1 MQAHAPAQMGM
12 KQAGIAAHPS
22 GPKAF
27 FLEAPSPTVQFCK
40 LLISEPLIIPE
51 FRRSEKHSKR
61 TQRYTVQNWTRN
73 VFPKPFGAW
82 GTTPMVSAPSS
93 ILTLRVSG
101 SSQEA
106 YFPARL
112 WSVSPT

>member
-1 MQAHAPAQMGM
+1 VAVSEFLVMSKNSICFESNKGCGMNGTIQWPMQAHAPAQMGM

-61 TQRYTVQNWTRN
+61 T
-73 VFPKPFGAW
+73 
-82 GTTPMVSAPSS
+82 
-93 ILTLRVSG
+93 
-101 SSQEA
+101 
-106 YFPARL
+106 
-112 WSVSPT
+112 

>member
-51 FRRSEKHSKR
+51 FRRSEKHSKH
-61 TQRYTVQNWTRN
+61 VN
-73 VFPKPFGAW
+73 
-82 GTTPMVSAPSS
+82 TTLHGPELDA
-93 ILTLRVSG
+93 
-101 SSQEA
+101 
-106 YFPARL
+106 
-112 WSVSPT
+112 

>member
-27 FLEAPSPTVQFCK
+27 FLEALSPTVQFCK

-51 FRRSEKHSKR
+51 GG
-61 TQRYTVQNWTRN
+61 Y
-73 VFPKPFGAW
+73 P
-82 GTTPMVSAPSS
+82 
-93 ILTLRVSG
+93 LDSG
-101 SSQEA
+101 S
-106 YFPARL
+106 PNRL
-112 WSVSPT
+112 GFGFDPF